1 MNGLPE
7 NPQSEETEGYERI
20 NQKVWLRTE
29 QAPMIAHIDCV
40 IFDIDGVIIDVSNSF
55 RVAIS
60 QTVQLYCVRTAGFTG
75 DEVLLLPSETQL
87 FKLAGGF
94 NNDWDLSAAAILFY
108 LTKAEIQNTK
118 DTRAL
123 KSHGQT
129 LEEFTAAAGRAGGGM
144 HGAMA
149 VLFPM
154 LTKEQRLKVESEYN
168 RDEIERL
175 FQELYG
181 GTDHCDR
188 LYGHTPVFNKRK
200 GLLNAEKTMLDP
212 AMPGFFPGMTGV
224 LTGRTKEETE
234 VGLEKAGLA
243 KIFNKENVYFD
254 SGLEPEKRKPRPGA
268 LIELAAKLGGK
279 VTLYVGDV
287 MDDLLVVRNANL
299 DPAAP
304 CLFMSAMIAS
314 PTRRADAAL
323 FRREHA
329 DIVSLDVNE
338 ALRSVISRRQ

>member
-1 MNGLPE
+1 MSNISEVPL
-7 NPQSEETEGYERI
+7 SEETEGYERI
-20 NQKVWLRTE
+20 NQKVWLKTE
-29 QAPMIAHIDCV
+29 QTPMISHIDCV

-60 QTVQLYCVRTAGFTG
+60 QTVQLFCTRTAGFTG
-75 DEVLLLPSETQL
+75 DEVLVLPSETQL

-94 NNDWDLSAAAILFY
+94 NNDWDLSAAAIMFY
-108 LTKAEIQNTK
+108 LTKAEIQNSK
-118 DTRAL
+118 DTRRV

-154 LTKEQRLKVESEYN
+154 LTKEQRQRVEAEYD
-168 RDEIERL
+168 RAEIERL

-181 GTDHCDR
+181 GTDYCNR
-188 LYGHTPVFNKRK
+188 LYGHEPVFNKRR
-200 GLLNAEKTMLDP
+200 GLLNDEKLMLDP
-212 AMPGFFPGMTGV
+212 SMPALFPGKAGV
-224 LTGRTKEETE
+224 LTGRTKEEAE
-234 VGLEKAGLA
+234 VGLEKAALIDVFGW
-243 KIFNKENVYFD
+243 ENVYYD
-254 SGLEPEKRKPRPGA
+254 SGLSPEKRKPRPGA

-279 VTLYVGDV
+279 VTLYLGDV
-287 MDDLLVVRNANL
+287 LDDLLVVRNANL
-299 DPAAP
+299 DPGAP
-304 CLFMSAMIAS
+304 CVFMSAMIAS

-323 FRREHA
+323 FRREGA

-338 ALRSVISRRQ
+338 ALRSIISRRQ